1 MDNNEKVNQAP
12 KTMKTFTIIW
22 AGQLISILG
31 SGLTSFAL
39 GVWIF
44 DQTGQATPF
53 ALTALFASLP
63 QVLFMPLA
71 GSFADRRNRRM
82 ILILADTLAALVTLA
97 FAFLIHFERLQ
108 IWHIY
113 VGVVLSSIFS
123 TFQGPAYSASI
134 TMLVPKK
141 DLARAGGMSQT
152 SQALSSLLTP
162 VMAGFLFVSIGLK
175 GVIWI
180 DFVTYFFAVGALL
193 FVKIPQPE
201 WTGEEAKAKGS
212 AWKDAV
218 FGWKYLRA
226 RTGLFMLLWFFA
238 LANFLLNVSGVML
251 TPLVL
256 SFGGP
261 DALGI
266 VQGTFGLGLLLGS
279 VLISAWG
286 GPGPK
291 RRMFG
296 LVGFIALASLGM
308 LITGATNIVLVIG
321 IGMFV
326 LMFFVPIASALSQAV
341 FQSKVAAEVQGRVFA
356 IRGMI
361 AQSIMPLAFLISGPL
376 ADRLFEPAM
385 AENGALST
393 TFVGNLLGTGTG
405 RGIGLMFILSGLLLA
420 SASVL
425 AYLNPRIRHLEEEIP
440 DAIPDEAAVEGEI
453 TGERVSGEAAATATT
468 GD

>member
-1 MDNNEKVNQAP
+1 METTTNNQAP

-22 AGQLISILG
+22 AGQLVSILG

-44 DQTGQATPF
+44 DQTGKATPF

-63 QVLFMPLA
+63 SILFMPIA
-71 GSFADRRNRRM
+71 GSVADRRSRRLIM
-82 ILILADTLAALVTLA
+82 ILADTCAAIITLA
-97 FAFLIHFERLQ
+97 FALLIFADRLQ

-113 VGVVLSSIFS
+113 LGVVLSSIFS
-123 TFQGPAYSASI
+123 AFQEPAYRASI

-141 DLARAGGMSQT
+141 DLARAGGMSQI

-162 VMAGFLFVSIGLK
+162 VLAGFLFLAIGLK

-201 WTGEEAKAKGS
+201 RTSEGTEAKGS

-218 FGWKYLRA
+218 FGWKYLRE
-226 RTGLFMLLWFFA
+226 RTGLFMLLCYFA
-238 LANFLLNVSGVML
+238 LVNFLLNVSGVML

-261 DALGI
+261 DALGL
-266 VQGTFGLGLLLGS
+266 VQGALGLGMLLGS
-279 VLISAWG
+279 VIMSAWG
-286 GPGPK
+286 GPK

-296 LVGFIALASLGM
+296 LVGFIALTSLGM
-308 LITGATNIVLVIG
+308 VITGSTMSVFVIG
-321 IGMFV
+321 LGTFV
-326 LMFFVPIASALSQAV
+326 LMFFVPLASALSQAV
-341 FQSKVAAEVQGRVFA
+341 FQTKVAPDVQGRVFA

-361 AQSIMPLAFLISGPL
+361 SQSIMPLAFLVSGPL
-376 ADRLFEPAM
+376 ADHVFGPLM
-385 AENGALST
+385 AENGVLAS
-393 TFVGNLLGTGTG
+393 TFVGTILGTGAG
-405 RGIGLMFILSGLLLA
+405 RGIGLMFVLSGLFLA
-420 SASVL
+420 AVSVL
-425 AYLNPRIRHLEEEIP
+425 AYSSPRIRNLEEDIP
-440 DAIPDEAAVEGEI
+440 DAVPDEAGAAGEVEGK
-453 TGERVSGEAAATATT
+453 GLSGEALPTT